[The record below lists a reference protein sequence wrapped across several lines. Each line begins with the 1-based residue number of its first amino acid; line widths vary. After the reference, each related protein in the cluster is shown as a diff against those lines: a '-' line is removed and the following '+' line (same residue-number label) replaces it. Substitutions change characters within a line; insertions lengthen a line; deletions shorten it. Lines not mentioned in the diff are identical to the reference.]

1 MRIHLKNHVL
11 LRTTLEGIEGKDT
24 MTEMTII
31 VKIVRR

>member
-11 LRTTLEGIEGKDT
+11 LRTTLEGIEGEDT

-31 VKIVRR
+31 AELVRQ